1 MKLRGLMPIL
11 LIIAGLAIATP
22 SSLALARMRANVP
35 GEGSET
41 PWVRYVMV
49 AFGGFRGVLSEIL
62 WIRAGELQEEGR
74 YFELVQLS
82 DWITAL
88 DPKAIDA
95 WVFNAWN
102 LAYNVTAM
110 IQDGMT
116 RLYWVKAGID
126 LLENKAIPAN
136 PASPRLCRELGW
148 LYQNKIGADDDAA
161 ALVYRLDLASEFS
174 SREKTIGNGPGFRL
188 DARTVAE
195 IEEAFGPLDWR
206 LAQSHAIYWAWRA
219 IAVAKPGFERDAAR
233 RMVRQNAL
241 TLALAGKFTGDVSRG
256 VFSTAPYPGI
266 SHGLVSFC
274 LETCREDP
282 SDVQVS
288 SLTLERLATA
298 LRDAGRDDLIGEVT
312 DALSSLGQ
320 FK

>member
-1 MKLRGLMPIL
+1 MKWRGVIPAV
-11 LIIAGLAIATP
+11 LIVAGLAAAVPT
-22 SSLALARMRANVP
+22 SRALREMRAKTP
-35 GEGSET
+35 GEGTET
-41 PWVRYVMV
+41 AWVRYVMV

-110 IQDGMT
+110 IQDGRT
-116 RLYWVKAGID
+116 RLQWVKAGID
-126 LLENKAIPAN
+126 LLEHKAIPAN
-136 PASPRLCRELGW
+136 PSSPRLCRELGW
-148 LYQNKIGADDDAA
+148 LYQNKIGSDGDAA
-161 ALVYRLDLASEFS
+161 ALVYRLDLAAEFA
-174 SREKTIGNGPGFRL
+174 SREKVIGEGPGFKL
-188 DARTVAE
+188 DAATVAE
-195 IEEAFGPLDWR
+195 IEGFFGPLDWR
-206 LAQSHAIYWAWRA
+206 LAPSHAIYWAWRA

-241 TLALAGKFTGDVSRG
+241 SLALAGEFTGDVSKG
-256 VFSTAPYPGI
+256 VFSTAPSPGI
-266 SHGLVSFC
+266 SHGLVAFC

-282 SDVQVS
+282 SDIPVS
-288 SLTLERLATA
+288 SLTLERLAQI
-298 LRDAGRDDLIGEVT
+298 LRETGRDDLLGEVT
-312 DALSSLGQ
+312 DALAELGQ
-320 FK
+320 AK